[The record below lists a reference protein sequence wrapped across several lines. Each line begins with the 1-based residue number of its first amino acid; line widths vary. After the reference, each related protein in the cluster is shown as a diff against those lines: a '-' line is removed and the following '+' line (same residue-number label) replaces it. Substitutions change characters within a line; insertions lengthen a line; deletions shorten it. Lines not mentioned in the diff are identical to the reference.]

1 MKLGLDL
8 FSLRR
13 QPWNIFQYLDYAQ
26 SIGLD
31 VVMIPDPD
39 FLESLEADYLARV
52 KGHADQ
58 LGLALEFGMYSI
70 CPSSNAFS
78 DKRGSAV
85 EQLTQMLQVA
95 KQLGSPYLRA
105 LLGNN
110 GDRRSALP
118 LRTHID
124 NTIATLRAA
133 RPLAL
138 ELGIQIAIENH
149 AGDLQARELKALI
162 EEAGTDF
169 VGACIDSGN
178 PLWVAESP
186 YVTLDHLAPHILM
199 SHIRDAIV
207 FEHPQGAVVQWV
219 AMGDGTLNMPDWA
232 RRFQEQC
239 PRANF
244 TLEIISSIAPRVID
258 YLEPSFWEVYQET
271 PAWEFARF
279 LQLVKQGRPT
289 FVPTLTADWNEPDS
303 TYRAALITQQRRQVE
318 KSVKYCRE
326 VLGIKS

>member
-13 QPWNIFQYLDYAQ
+13 QPWNIFQHLDYAH

-31 VVMIPDPD
+31 AVMIPDPD
-39 FLESLEADYLARV
+39 FLERLDDAYLAQV
-52 KGHADQ
+52 KAHADQ

-78 DKRGSAV
+78 DKRGTAI
-85 EQLTQMLQVA
+85 EQLRQMLHVA

-110 GDRRSALP
+110 GDRSSALP

-124 NTIATLRAA
+124 NTLATLAAA
-133 RPLAL
+133 RSLAL
-138 ELGIQIAIENH
+138 ELGIKVALENH

-162 EEAGTDF
+162 EEAGTEF

-186 YVTLDHLAPHILM
+186 YVTLEHLAPHILM
-199 SHIRDAIV
+199 SHIRDSIV
-207 FEHPQGAVVQWV
+207 LEHPRGALVQWV
-219 AMGDGTLNMPDWA
+219 ALGDGTTNMPEWA
-232 RRFQEQC
+232 RLYQEKC
-239 PRANF
+239 PHTHF
-244 TLEIISSIAPRVID
+244 TLEIISSIAPRVVN
-258 YLEPSFWEVYQET
+258 YLDPEFWTVYPDT

-279 LQLVKQGRPT
+279 LQLVKGSNPN
-289 FVPTLTADWNEPDS
+289 FVPTLTANWTEPDPA
-303 TYRAALITQQRRQVE
+303 YRAALEVQQRRQVE
-318 KSVKYCRE
+318 KSVKYARE
-326 VLGIKS
+326 VLGI

>member
-13 QPWNIFQYLDYAQ
+13 QPWNIFQHLDYAQ
-26 SIGLD
+26 RIGLD
-31 VVMIPDPD
+31 AVMIPDPD
-39 FLESLEADYLARV
+39 FLESLDAGYLARV
-52 KGHADQ
+52 KSHADQ

-78 DKRGSAV
+78 NKRGSAV
-85 EQLTQMLQVA
+85 EQLLQMLQVA

-110 GDRRSALP
+110 GDRRSAIP

-124 NTIATLRAA
+124 NTLATLRAA
-133 RPLAL
+133 RSLAL
-138 ELGIQIAIENH
+138 ELGIQIALENH

-186 YVTLDHLAPHILM
+186 YVTLQHLAPHILM
-199 SHIRDAIV
+199 SHIRDSVV
-207 FEHPQGAVVQWV
+207 FEHPKGAVVQWV
-219 AMGDGTLNMPDWA
+219 AMGDGSINMADWA

-239 PRANF
+239 PQVNF
-244 TLEIISSIAPRVID
+244 TLEIISSIAPRVVD
-258 YLEPSFWEVYQET
+258 FLEPNFWDVYQET
-271 PAWEFARF
+271 PAWEFVRF
-279 LQLVKQGRPT
+279 LQLVKSGHANT
-289 FVPTLTADWNEPDS
+289 VPTLTADWTEPDP
-303 TYRAALITQQRRQVE
+303 TYQAALITQQRRQVE

-326 VLGIKS
+326 VLGIK

>member
-13 QPWNIFQYLDYAQ
+13 QPWNIFQHLDYAH

-31 VVMIPDPD
+31 AVMIPDPD
-39 FLESLEADYLARV
+39 FLERLDDAYLAQV
-52 KGHADQ
+52 KAHADQ

-78 DKRGSAV
+78 DKRGTAI
-85 EQLTQMLQVA
+85 EQLRQMLHVA

-110 GDRRSALP
+110 GDRSSALP

-124 NTIATLRAA
+124 NTIATLAAA
-133 RPLAL
+133 RSLAL
-138 ELGIQIAIENH
+138 EFGIKVALENH

-162 EEAGTDF
+162 EEAGTEF

-186 YVTLDHLAPHILM
+186 YVTLEHLAPHILM
-199 SHIRDAIV
+199 SHIRDSIV
-207 FEHPQGAVVQWV
+207 LEHPRGALVQWV
-219 AMGDGTLNMPDWA
+219 ALGDGTTNMPEWA
-232 RRFQEQC
+232 RLYQEKC
-239 PRANF
+239 PQTHF
-244 TLEIISSIAPRVID
+244 TLEIISSIAPRVVN
-258 YLEPSFWEVYQET
+258 YLDPEFWTVYPDT

-279 LQLVKQGRPT
+279 LQLVKGSNPN
-289 FVPTLTADWNEPDS
+289 FVPTLTANWTEPDPA
-303 TYRAALITQQRRQVE
+303 YRAALEVQQRRQVE
-318 KSVKYCRE
+318 KSVKYARE
-326 VLGIKS
+326 VLGI

>member
-13 QPWNIFQYLDYAQ
+13 QPWTIFQHLDYAH

-31 VVMIPDPD
+31 AVMIPDPD
-39 FLESLEADYLARV
+39 FLERLDDAYLAQV
-52 KGHADQ
+52 KAHADQ

-78 DKRGSAV
+78 DKRGTAI
-85 EQLTQMLQVA
+85 EQLRQMLHVA

-110 GDRRSALP
+110 GDRSSALP

-124 NTIATLRAA
+124 NTLATLAAA
-133 RPLAL
+133 RSLAL
-138 ELGIQIAIENH
+138 ELGIKVALENH

-162 EEAGTDF
+162 EEAGTEF

-186 YVTLDHLAPHILM
+186 YVTLEHLAPHILM
-199 SHIRDAIV
+199 SHIRDSIV
-207 FEHPQGAVVQWV
+207 LEHPRGALVQWV
-219 AMGDGTLNMPDWA
+219 ALGDGTTNMPEWA
-232 RRFQEQC
+232 RLYQEKC
-239 PRANF
+239 PHTHF
-244 TLEIISSIAPRVID
+244 TLEIISSIAPRVVN
-258 YLEPSFWEVYQET
+258 YLDPEFWTVYPDT

-279 LQLVKQGRPT
+279 LQLVKGSNPN
-289 FVPTLTADWNEPDS
+289 FVPTLTANWTEPDPA
-303 TYRAALITQQRRQVE
+303 YRAALEVQQRRQVE
-318 KSVKYCRE
+318 KSVKYARE
-326 VLGIKS
+326 VLEI

>member
-13 QPWNIFQYLDYAQ
+13 QPWNIFQHLDYAH

-31 VVMIPDPD
+31 AVMIPDPD
-39 FLESLEADYLARV
+39 FLERLDDAYLAQV
-52 KGHADQ
+52 KAHADQ

-78 DKRGSAV
+78 DKRGTAI
-85 EQLTQMLQVA
+85 EQLRQMLHVA

-110 GDRRSALP
+110 GDRSSALP

-124 NTIATLRAA
+124 NTLATLRAA

-138 ELGIQIAIENH
+138 ELGIKVALENH

-162 EEAGTDF
+162 EEAGTEF

-186 YVTLDHLAPHILM
+186 YVTLEHLAPHILM
-199 SHIRDAIV
+199 SHIRDSIV
-207 FEHPQGAVVQWV
+207 LEHPRGALVQWV
-219 AMGDGTLNMPDWA
+219 ALGDGTTNMPEWA
-232 RRFQEQC
+232 RLYQEKC
-239 PRANF
+239 PQTHF
-244 TLEIISSIAPRVID
+244 TLEIISSIAPRVVN
-258 YLEPSFWEVYQET
+258 YLDPEFWTVYPDT

-279 LQLVKQGRPT
+279 LQLVKGSNPN
-289 FVPTLTADWNEPDS
+289 FVPTLTANWTEPDPA
-303 TYRAALITQQRRQVE
+303 YRAALEVQQRRQVE
-318 KSVKYCRE
+318 KSVKYARE
-326 VLGIKS
+326 VLGI

>member
-13 QPWNIFQYLDYAQ
+13 QPWNIFQHLDYAH

-31 VVMIPDPD
+31 AVMIPDPD
-39 FLESLEADYLARV
+39 FLERLDDAYLAQV
-52 KGHADQ
+52 KAHADK

-70 CPSSNAFS
+70 CPSSGAFS
-78 DKRGSAV
+78 SKRGTAL
-85 EQLTQMLQVA
+85 EQLQQMLHVA

-110 GDRRSALP
+110 GDRRMANIS

-124 NTIATLRAA
+124 NMLDTLRAA
-133 RPLAL
+133 RSLAL
-138 ELGIQIAIENH
+138 DLGIKVALENH
-149 AGDLQARELKALI
+149 AGDLQARELAAVI
-162 EEAGTDF
+162 VEAGTDF

-186 YVTLDHLAPHILM
+186 YVTLEHLAPHILM
-199 SHIRDAIV
+199 SHIRDSNV

-219 AMGDGTLNMPDWA
+219 AMGDGTTNMPEWA
-232 RRFQEQC
+232 RLYQEKC
-239 PRANF
+239 PQTNF
-244 TLEIISSIAPRVID
+244 TLEIISSIAPRVINF
-258 YLEPSFWEVYQET
+258 LEPEFWSVYQET

-279 LQLVKQGRPT
+279 LQLVKTSSPQ
-289 FVPTLTADWNEPDS
+289 FVPTLSADWTEADPA
-303 TYRAALITQQRRQVE
+303 YRAALEVQQRRQVE
-318 KSVKYCRE
+318 KSVLYCRN
-326 VLGIKS
+326 VLGI